1 MKKYILLI
9 IFTILTIALS
19 GCRPTATAFT
29 GPVHVLAAESFLQ
42 DIAQNVAGDRL
53 QVEYL
58 VPAGIDPHTFELT
71 PADAAKLE
79 DANMLIINGGGL
91 EEWLESSMDSLSADL
106 LVVEAS
112 AGLESRE
119 TGGGEPDGDHRESD
133 PHFWLNPLLVRTYV
147 ENIRDALIRQD
158 PDGRNVYTRN
168 AEEYIRQLEELDA
181 WIQAE
186 INPIPPADRLLISN
200 HESFGYYADQYGL
213 TIIGTLLTSASTSAS
228 PSARELADLVDQI
241 HATGAK
247 AILLE
252 TGANPQL
259 AAQIA
264 EETGIRVVSNI
275 YTHSLTTSD
284 GPAPSYLEMM
294 RYNTSAIV
302 AALQGN

>member
-1 MKKYILLI
+1 
-9 IFTILTIALS
+9 
-19 GCRPTATAFT
+19 
-29 GPVHVLAAESFLQ
+29 
-42 DIAQNVAGDRL
+42 
-53 QVEYL
+53 
-58 VPAGIDPHTFELT
+58 
-71 PADAAKLE
+71 
-79 DANMLIINGGGL
+79 
-91 EEWLESSMDSLSADL
+91 
-106 LVVEAS
+106 
-112 AGLESRE
+112 
-119 TGGGEPDGDHRESD
+119 
-133 PHFWLNPLLVRTYV
+133 LNPLLVRTYV

-241 HATGAK
+241 RASGAK

-275 YTHSLTTSD
+275 YTHSLTTSN